1 MALVGLLLRVVL
13 AAVLIVAGV
22 AKARDRDR
30 TYAAA
35 RGFGLPVRAAA
46 VTAALLPA
54 VELLVAA
61 ALLPPLTARSGA
73 LAALVLLAAFTVAV
87 AVAVARGSQVAC
99 SCFGARDDRPV
110 SARTLLRNGVLL
122 VAAGTVA
129 LAPATGPAA
138 AVAGLRPGP
147 TAIVLGFAVLAAV
160 AGLQAW
166 WIGQLLR
173 QHGRALQRLAALE
186 AATGVAAPGG
196 AAETGQAAVLGLT
209 VGAPAPAF
217 RLTTTAGGEV
227 ELAELLADGPVV
239 LAFTAPRC
247 DACTE
252 LLPDLAAPAEPGRPR
267 VVVIGA
273 GPAAA
278 NAAKAR
284 EGGLDRILLDPR
296 RKVAEAYAAPGT
308 PAAVLVSADGRIA
321 SPVAL
326 GVDPVRS
333 LVRGRPASTPRR
345 PRACPRT
352 RARPRPGRAPHH
364 PRHRHRGAGD
374 HAARAERRRGRRRR
388 GQRPAHA
395 AAVLRPRLRV
405 LPEDAA

>member
-1 MALVGLLLRVVL
+1 M
-13 AAVLIVAGV
+13 
-22 AKARDRDR
+22 
-30 TYAAA
+30 
-35 RGFGLPVRAAA
+35 
-46 VTAALLPA
+46 
-54 VELLVAA
+54 
-61 ALLPPLTARSGA
+61 
-73 LAALVLLAAFTVAV
+73 AALVLLAAFTVAV
-87 AVAVARGSQVAC
+87 AVAVARGRQVAC

-227 ELAELLADGPVV
+227 ELA
-239 LAFTAPRC
+239 
-247 DACTE
+247 DA
-252 LLPDLAAPAEPGRPR
+252 
-267 VVVIGA
+267 
-273 GPAAA
+273 
-278 NAAKAR
+278 AR
-284 EGGLDRILLDPR
+284 R
-296 RKVAEAYAAPGT
+296 
-308 PAAVLVSADGRIA
+308 
-321 SPVAL
+321 
-326 GVDPVRS
+326 
-333 LVRGRPASTPRR
+333 
-345 PRACPRT
+345 
-352 RARPRPGRAPHH
+352 RPGRAGLHRAALRRLHASCCPTSP
-364 PRHRHRGAGD
+364 PRPS
-374 HAARAERRRGRRRR
+374 RATR
-388 GQRPAHA
+388 AWS
-395 AAVLRPRLRV
+395 
-405 LPEDAA
+405 